1 MSFYSVIQCL
11 FLTVEC
17 CQVLFAEQRG
27 INLCFVTLHH
37 SKSANLGRTPHL
49 VCVELVGA
57 PVFVS
62 IWLPV
67 DTAQESIARLEAQL
81 FVPCVVA
88 VMTI

>member
-11 FLTVEC
+11 LLTVERS
-17 CQVLFAEQRG
+17 QVLFAEQRG
-27 INLCFVTLHH
+27 IDLCFVTLHH
-37 SKSANLGRTPHL
+37 SKSTNFSRAPHL

-67 DTAQESIARLEAQL
+67 DTSEESIARLEAQF